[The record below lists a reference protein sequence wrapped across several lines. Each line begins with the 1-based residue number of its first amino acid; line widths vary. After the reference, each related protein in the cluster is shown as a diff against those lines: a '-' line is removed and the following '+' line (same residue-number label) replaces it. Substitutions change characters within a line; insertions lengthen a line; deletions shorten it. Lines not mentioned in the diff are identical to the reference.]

1 MVEDAQ
7 GDDEVPNIGQE
18 DITICTVPGIGG

>member
-1 MVEDAQ
+1 MVEDAE
-7 GDDEVPNIGQE
+7 GDDEVPNIGQG